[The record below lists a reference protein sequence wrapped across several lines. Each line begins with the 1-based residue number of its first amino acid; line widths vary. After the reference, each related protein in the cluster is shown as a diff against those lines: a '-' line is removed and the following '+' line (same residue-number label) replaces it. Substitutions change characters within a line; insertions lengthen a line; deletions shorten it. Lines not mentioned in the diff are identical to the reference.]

1 MQEFFSPEFVP
12 ESWREH
18 LVDEWS
24 QPYMQRLC
32 TFLASEYA
40 SQMIFPKRENIFA
53 ALKSTPFDQV
63 RVVLLGQDPYPGIG
77 QAHGLSFSVQKGQPL
92 PASLKNIFKELEDDL
107 GITNTSGWL
116 QPWAEQGVLL
126 LNTILTVRAR
136 APLSHAGK
144 GWELFTDAIISRLI
158 QKKKHLIFVL
168 WGSNAKKKCEQLF
181 REKHSHAILFAPH
194 PSPLAAHRGFFGCS
208 HFSKI
213 NYLLKS
219 QNKPVINWQL
229 P

>member
-1 MQEFFSPEFVP
+1 M
-12 ESWREH
+12 
-18 LVDEWS
+18 
-24 QPYMQRLC
+24 
-32 TFLASEYA
+32 
-40 SQMIFPKRENIFA
+40 
-53 ALKSTPFDQV
+53 
-63 RVVLLGQDPYPGIG
+63 
-77 QAHGLSFSVQKGQPL
+77 
-92 PASLKNIFKELEDDL
+92 

-136 APLSHAGK
+136 SPLSHAGK
-144 GWELFTDAIISRLI
+144 GWEQFTDAIISSLI

-181 REKHSHAILFAPH
+181 RDKHSHAILFASH